1 MLLFTSLILILLSII
16 LIIYNWKLNK
26 NACFIGLFFFL
37 VAIYGLTHYLT
48 VYGKSAFWLALFFN
62 TVSPFMLLSG
72 PFFYF
77 YIRGTLNDSQGLKRV
92 DYLHFIPAIV
102 HFFGISTYLFTPF
115 SYKKEVAQLIIDNFD
130 VIKSIKVNLFFNY
143 KFNFIFRLFHLFS
156 YAVFSGFLLWNFSK
170 SKTNQIHIPKNQ
182 LKVTYRWLVLLVIL
196 VLFLVINFLILTLFF
211 IKYSGNQLLQNT
223 IIVNITTGITFT
235 ILAIGILFFPE
246 ILYGLP
252 NNKNA
257 NLKRKFKRINQMNIL
272 QNEED
277 NEPFYELASKIR
289 TYLDEEKPF
298 TNPNFS
304 ISDIAL
310 EMKVP
315 HHHVSYCINNIF
327 KMKFTKLRT
336 ELRVD
341 YTKKLLQDTFHSNI
355 TIDGI
360 AQMAGFNSR
369 SSFYNAFKEVTGKTP
384 IEFLNSIN

>member
-1 MLLFTSLILILLSII
+1 
-16 LIIYNWKLNK
+16 
-26 NACFIGLFFFL
+26 
-37 VAIYGLTHYLT
+37 
-48 VYGKSAFWLALFFN
+48 
-62 TVSPFMLLSG
+62 
-72 PFFYF
+72 
-77 YIRGTLNDSQGLKRV
+77 
-92 DYLHFIPAIV
+92 
-102 HFFGISTYLFTPF
+102 
-115 SYKKEVAQLIIDNFD
+115 
-130 VIKSIKVNLFFNY
+130 
-143 KFNFIFRLFHLFS
+143 
-156 YAVFSGFLLWNFSK
+156 
-170 SKTNQIHIPKNQ
+170 
-182 LKVTYRWLVLLVIL
+182 
-196 VLFLVINFLILTLFF
+196 
-211 IKYSGNQLLQNT
+211 
-223 IIVNITTGITFT
+223 
-235 ILAIGILFFPE
+235 
-246 ILYGLP
+246 
-252 NNKNA
+252 
-257 NLKRKFKRINQMNIL
+257 MNIL

-341 YTKKLLQDTFHSNI
+341 YTKKLLQDTLHSNI